1 MSRLYRELPDEVKQ
15 KISASLKAYHASQSE
30 ACKQKIRN
38 AQSASMRQYW
48 QAIPSKSA
56 SDGTNHTTMAQL
68 IGAN

>member
-38 AQSASMRQYW
+38 AQAASMRQYW
-48 QAIPSKSA
+48 QTIP
-56 SDGTNHTTMAQL
+56 
-68 IGAN
+68 